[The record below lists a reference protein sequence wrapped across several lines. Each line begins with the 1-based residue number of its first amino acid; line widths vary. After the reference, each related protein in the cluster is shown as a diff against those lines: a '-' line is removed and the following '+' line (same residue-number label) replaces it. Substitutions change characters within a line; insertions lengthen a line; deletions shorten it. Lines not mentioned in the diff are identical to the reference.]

1 MCRLVCHAELPLDEW
16 ANDDRKEATMRR
28 IILTCLISGSLLS
41 FAACGT
47 TVTPGERGLRWY
59 PLTEGL
65 TSETLKSG
73 FYWRAPWNDIFRYD
87 IRWQSYT
94 ENIDALSADDL
105 QVLIK
110 AAVIARPLPEEIY
123 FLAQE
128 VGMDFYP
135 RVVKP
140 EFMAAVRS
148 VVSGYPM
155 VTVPERSAEIASKV
169 QAVVVE
175 KLKGRHLEIQS
186 IALADI
192 DFPQVVLSAI
202 EQKQAKEQE
211 KEQKEFELVIASKN
225 ADIARTRAQ
234 GEGDAIRI
242 RSEGEAE
249 GVKIRAAGQA
259 KAQETI
265 SKTLTPDYLRYKLY
279 DSQNSKL
286 VLLPENLNVPIL
298 VNPETEPRHM
308 SHEALSQIEP
318 GPSSP

>member
-1 MCRLVCHAELPLDEW
+1 MTRM
-16 ANDDRKEATMRR
+16 T
-28 IILTCLISGSLLS
+28 LTCLMIGSLLS
-41 FAACGT
+41 LEACGT

-87 IRWQSYT
+87 VRWQSYT

-105 QVLIK
+105 QVLVK
-110 AAVIARPLPEEIY
+110 AAVIVRPVPEEVY

-128 VGMDFYP
+128 VGTDFYP
-135 RVVKP
+135 RVIKP

-225 ADIARTRAQ
+225 ADIARTRAK

-286 VLLPENLNVPIL
+286 VLLPENLNIPIL
-298 VNPETEPRHM
+298 VNPDTEPRHM
-308 SHEALSQIEP
+308 SRDALSQAESELP
-318 GPSSP
+318 NP